1 MNIIE
6 AMTGVFDSIGDWFVD
21 AVSDVTSLFYV
32 SETGL
37 TLLGTLAVIG
47 LSISIVMLLLNL
59 VKSFLRLH

>member
-6 AMTGVFDSIGDWFVD
+6 AMTGVFDSIGDWFVN

-32 SETGL
+32 PETGL

-47 LSISIVMLLLNL
+47 LAISIVMLLLNI
-59 VKSFLRLH
+59 VKSFLRLR